1 MKPEE
6 TERLFIES
14 LFKDSGLSKERID
27 VEKLTGDASTRR
39 YFRVRQESES
49 FVICLDDPTENN
61 EKYSFEV
68 VQEVFSNECIRVPEI
83 NYLDRNKGFIVEED
97 LGNTTF
103 LEELGQAKSNEDV
116 KNLYLPVMDEL
127 LKIHSIDFE
136 KFKDAPFSNLKF
148 DTAKLLDET
157 RVTNANFIIKLL
169 GVPSEDQGINLI
181 DQSFNSICKYLDRGP
196 WCVTHR
202 DFHSRNIMMK
212 NGKPVIID
220 FQDARLGIPQYDL
233 VSLLED
239 CYFFVETE
247 VKEELIK
254 YYKSKSNL
262 SLENFEKNYD
272 FMAIQRLYKAIG
284 SFSMIYNI
292 RDDSRYL
299 KFIGRSF
306 ERILSLLS
314 KYDQYMELKL
324 TLAKFYYAS

>member
-6 TERLFIES
+6 TESLFIES
-14 LFKDSGLSKERID
+14 LFKDSGLSKDKIE

-39 YFRVRQESES
+39 YFRVKQENES
-49 FVICLDDPTENN
+49 FVICLDDPTEGD
-61 EKYSFEV
+61 EKYSFEI
-68 VQEVFSNECIRVPEI
+68 VQEVFSDECIRVPEI
-83 NYLDRNKGFIVEED
+83 NYLDRKKGFIVEED
-97 LGNTTF
+97 LGNITL
-103 LEELGQAKSNEDV
+103 LEELGQARNNEDV

-127 LKIHSIDFE
+127 IKIHKINFLDYE
-136 KFKDAPFSNLKF
+136 NAPFSKLKF

-157 RVTNANFIIKLL
+157 RVTNANFLIKLL
-169 GVPSEDQGINLI
+169 GASAEDQSINLV
-181 DQSFNSICKYLDRGP
+181 DQSFTSICKFLDKGP

-212 NGKPVIID
+212 NDKPVVID

-239 CYFFVETE
+239 CYFFVENE
-247 VKEELIK
+247 VKEELIE
-254 YYKSKSNL
+254 YYKSKTDL

-284 SFSMIYNI
+284 SFSYIYNV
-292 RDDSRYL
+292 RGDSRYL

-324 TLAKFYYAS
+324 TLAKIYYAS